1 MKFSKRRKRYLKS
14 RIPILRNQGLSNS
27 EIAVKLG
34 ISERSVYRLQPTGLP
49 ASVTFFPRGNAR
61 HSKATRALAVRGRGL
76 GLVRELVAWLF
87 RVSPMT
93 ESRWEKAYKLT
104 DKNEKVTLLCR

>member
-14 RIPILRNQGLSNS
+14 RIPILRDRGLSNS

-34 ISERSVYRLQPTGLP
+34 ISERLVYRLQSTELSS
-49 ASVTFFPRGNAR
+49 SVTFFPRGNAR

-76 GLVRELVAWLF
+76 GLTQELGAWLF
-87 RVSPMT
+87 RVHPST
-93 ESRWEKAYKLT
+93 VARWEKSIQT
-104 DKNEKVTLLCR
+104 DRQKRKSDTVV